1 MLFRKTP
8 TSERGNYV
16 YRFNDGTVSVIA
28 EGSEAEVWIRSLH
41 SFDDAEVYNNIKN
54 SRPQLEPW
62 QKKALE
68 EWKAQTTEMHVT
80 RAKNGL
86 NNYEL
91 TLLLPKYIID
101 MIIEYD
107 NGIHKTLNEIG
118 RSNGISYPNYSVIK
132 GAIID
137 NKAIMRVDDTNKF
150 NSKTH
155 KLTFSK
161 LKYNTAEIDLEN
173 NAEDF

>member
-1 MLFRKTP
+1 MK
-8 TSERGNYV
+8 SQKK
-16 YRFNDGTVSVIA
+16 
-28 EGSEAEVWIRSLH
+28 
-41 SFDDAEVYNNIKN
+41 KN
-54 SRPQLEPW
+54 SKGNKSGDKMIIKLKPETINEIMKDE
-62 QKKALE
+62 QKKEEKRKIIIFNNKKNNVKCSDLLKSAINTEKALL
-68 EWKAQTTEMHVT
+68 VIPY
-80 RAKNGL
+80 AK
-86 NNYEL
+86 E
-91 TLLLPKYIID
+91 KQK
-101 MIIEYD
+101 
-107 NGIHKTLNEIG
+107 IHKTLNEIG

-173 NAEDF
+173 NAENF